1 MKLNYF
7 ERLRQFEI
15 LEDNRYQPLNMRLPK
30 IKEEYDQLI
39 KNIINHQIARK
50 DDKKEKPKEFSKK
63 K

>member
-50 DDKKEKPKEFSKK
+50 DDKKEKPKKFSKK